1 MVDRDVSSRKSDKID
16 WMERDLVTIKEEVKY
31 LRGEVQEGNL
41 NIARLLRF
49 LMPHEKK
56 LKLPPNMPTPTLHVS
71 NLDDFDKINNFL
83 EEKVNFDAVVSTSVC
98 LEFYLMYLG
107 DSLLTIS
114 IFDRLNTWDSY
125 QLARRKERRQ

>member
-1 MVDRDVSSRKSDKID
+1 MD
-16 WMERDLVTIKEEVKY
+16 WIERDLATMKQEIKH

-71 NLDDFDKINNFL
+71 CLDDLDKLNTFL
-83 EEKVNFDAVVSTSVC
+83 EEKVNFDAVVSTFC
-98 LEFYLMYLG
+98 LVEIYLIYLG
-107 DSLLTIS
+107 DIILTIG
-114 IFDRLNTWDSY
+114 IIDRLNIWDY
-125 QLARRKERRQ
+125 YLLARRKEWRQ